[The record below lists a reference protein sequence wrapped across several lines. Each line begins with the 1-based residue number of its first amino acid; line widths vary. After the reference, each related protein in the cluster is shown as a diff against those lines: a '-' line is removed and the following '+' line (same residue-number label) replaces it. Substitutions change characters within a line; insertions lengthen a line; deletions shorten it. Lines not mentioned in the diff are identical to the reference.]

1 MTQALS
7 GSNPSNLLFKLTEFD
22 MESDQYG
29 NSSRTLKMVLFF
41 PPTKIKIV
49 EEYYTTEIGGVM
61 GNVSGI
67 LGALLGA
74 SALSLLDMAL
84 EFMFARS
91 KNFMNW
97 R

>member
-1 MTQALS
+1 
-7 GSNPSNLLFKLTEFD
+7 

-41 PPTKIKIV
+41 PPTKVKIV
-49 EEYYTTEIGGVM
+49 EEYYTIEIGGVM

-74 SALSLLDMAL
+74 SALSLLDMVL
-84 EFMFARS
+84 EFMFTKSRNAM
-91 KNFMNW
+91 KW